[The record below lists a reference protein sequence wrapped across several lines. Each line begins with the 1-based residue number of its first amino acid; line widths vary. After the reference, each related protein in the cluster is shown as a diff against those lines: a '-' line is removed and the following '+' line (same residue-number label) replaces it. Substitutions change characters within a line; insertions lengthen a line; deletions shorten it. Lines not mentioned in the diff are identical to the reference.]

1 MNLNEKTMQKA
12 TVVIGLAV
20 LANLL
25 WGSAAPIIK
34 TGYRLFEVGA
44 NDTASQILF
53 AGTRFFIAGFM
64 AVILGSII
72 QGRILTPTKS
82 SLKKILVLACFQT
95 IIQYVF
101 FYIGCAH
108 ASGTKVTIA
117 SSTGSFISI
126 LISALIF
133 RQEKL
138 TLRKILGCMLGFGGV
153 VLVNLSPGQGLD
165 LDMSLMGEG
174 FIIISTCAF
183 ALSSAFSKHFS
194 RTENPVML
202 CGYQFILGGA
212 VMILAGLMLGGSL
225 AYPGGIGIAL
235 VLYLAMVS
243 AVAFSITSILM
254 KYNPVSRV
262 SVFGFLNPIFGVTL
276 SILLLKE
283 SSQEF
288 GIKGI
293 IALILVCLGVFTVNY
308 TKAGKQAE

>member
-12 TVVIGLAV
+12 AVVVGLAV

-34 TGYRLFEVGA
+34 TGYRLFQVGA

-53 AGTRFFIAGFM
+53 AGTRFFIAGFL
-64 AVILGSII
+64 AIILGSII
-72 QGRILTPTKS
+72 NGGILTPTKS
-82 SLKKILVLACFQT
+82 SIKKICVLALFQT

-108 ASGTKVTIA
+108 ATGTKVTIA
-117 SSTGSFISI
+117 SSTGSFLSI
-126 LISALIF
+126 LFSALIF
-133 RQEKL
+133 HQEKL
-138 TLRKILGCMLGFGGV
+138 NLRKILGCVLGFAGV
-153 VLVNLSPGQGLD
+153 VLVNLSPGSGLD
-165 LDMSLMGEG
+165 LNMSLTGEG

-183 ALSSAFSKHFS
+183 ALSGAFSKHFS

-202 CGYQFILGGA
+202 CGYQFVLGGA
-212 VMILAGLMLGGSL
+212 VMILAGLGFGGRL
-225 AYPGGIGIAL
+225 VYPGGIGLAL

-288 GIKGI
+288 GLKGV

-308 TKAGKQAE
+308 TKTKKQT

>member
-12 TVVIGLAV
+12 SVVVSLAI

-25 WGSAAPIIK
+25 WGSAAPTIK
-34 TGYRLFEVGA
+34 TGYRIFEIVSE
-44 NDTASQILF
+44 DIPSIILF
-53 AGTRFFIAGFM
+53 AGTRFFIAGVLT
-64 AVILGSII
+64 VIIGSII
-72 QGRILTPTKS
+72 NGKLLIPGKS
-82 SLKKILVLACFQT
+82 ALPKICVLASFQT
-95 IIQYVF
+95 VLQYIF